1 MEVGG
6 SNTGVTLMNCRS
18 DCCLYQEGEKV
29 LASYGGRW
37 YEAKVQKVESTRTKG
52 CLHFVHYLVSTS
64 FYTPIL
70 KHLKTIYVS
79 RWDEWLQAERLKK
92 FTEETVPN
100 QSKECGKSARVR
112 NRKCGIKNK
121 EKQSA
126 DILLTEKNMNIE
138 IPPTLKKQLVDDFE
152 FVTRLGQLVNLPR
165 TPNVN
170 DILNKYSAFRV
181 KTNNRLN
188 EEMEEFSRGLCGYFD
203 KALPAMLLYDSERTQ
218 YQALSEEHTPPSSI
232 YGAEHLLRLFV
243 KLPEI
248 LESVKIEEETLI
260 KLQDE
265 ILGLLKFLRKNQSK
279 FFLSTYKR
287 IPEHSETQNTE

>member
-6 SNTGVTLMNCRS
+6 SNTGVTLMNCSS
-18 DCCLYQEGEKV
+18 DRCLYQEGEKV
-29 LASYGGRW
+29 LASYGGKW

-52 CLHFVHYLVSTS
+52 CLHFVHY
-64 FYTPIL
+64 PGWN
-70 KHLKTIYVS
+70 KK
-79 RWDEWLQAERLKK
+79 WDEWLQAERLKK

-100 QSKECGKSARVR
+100 QSKECGESARAR

-121 EKQSA
+121 EKQST
-126 DILLTEKNMNIE
+126 DISQTEKNINIE

-165 TPNVN
+165 TPNVS

-181 KTNNRLN
+181 KKDNGLN

-203 KALPAMLLYDSERTQ
+203 KALPAMLLYDSERKQ
-218 YQALSEEHTPPSSI
+218 YQALSEEHKPPSGV

-248 LESVKIEEETLI
+248 LEPVKIEEETLI
-260 KLQDE
+260 KLQHE
-265 ILGLLKFLRKNQSK
+265 IQFLLKFLRKNQSK
-279 FFLSTYKR
+279 FFLSTYQR
-287 IPEHSETQNTE
+287 IPEHSESQNRE